1 MKRIELQLEGRR
13 RQVPE
18 GTVLERLAREY
29 RKPGEPEIVLAL
41 VDGKLQ
47 ELHKTLKRS
56 CTVRFLTTAD
66 ASGMRTYERSAQ
78 LLMNKAIYD
87 VTPSDRLERVTSQ
100 FSVTGGIY
108 VEIQGDFPL
117 DTEWLARVRARM
129 WELVEADLPIQKTL
143 LHVNDAMALFRRTRM
158 YSKEKLFRYRRSS
171 YVNVYSLD
179 GFVDYHYGYM
189 VPSTGYLRAFDL
201 ELYHGGLVLRLP
213 ERKNPDR
220 VAPYRPSEKLFAVM
234 KESTAW
240 DERMHLSTVGDL
252 NDQIAGGHAQDMIL
266 VAEARQEKQIA
277 DIAEAIARHPDR
289 KIILIAGPSSSG
301 KTSFSHRLSIQL
313 RVQGLTPHPIAV
325 DDYFVDREK
334 NPRDADGNYDFEAL
348 ECVDISLFN
357 RDMNALLAGE
367 TVELPSFNFVQGKRE
382 YRGDFLRIGSG
393 DILVIEGIHCLNDR
407 LTEFLPAESR
417 FKIYI
422 SALTQLNI
430 DEHNRIPTTDGRLI
444 RRMIR
449 DARTRGTTAA
459 ETLARWGSVRR
470 GEERNIFPYQ
480 ETADV
485 MFNSSLIYEFS
496 VMKPYAEQ
504 LLFGIPRDAPEYR
517 EAKRLLKFFDYFLAV
532 DSRDIPGNSLLK
544 EFIGGSI
551 FRV

>member
-1 MKRIELQLEGRR
+1 MKRIEIQLEGQR

-66 ASGMRTYERSAQ
+66 ASGMRAYERSAQ

-117 DTEWLARVRARM
+117 DEEWLARVRARM

-143 LHVNDAMALFRRTRM
+143 LHVNDAMALFCRTRM

-213 ERKNPDR
+213 ERKNPGR
-220 VAPYRPSEKLFAVM
+220 VAPFRPSEKLFTVM

-252 NDQIAGGHAQDMIL
+252 NDQIAGGHELDMIL
-266 VAEARQEKQIA
+266 VAKARQQQQIA
-277 DIAEAIARHPDR
+277 DIPEAIARHPDR

-357 RDMNALLAGE
+357 RDMN
-367 TVELPSFNFVQGKRE
+367 
-382 YRGDFLRIGSG
+382 
-393 DILVIEGIHCLNDR
+393 
-407 LTEFLPAESR
+407 
-417 FKIYI
+417 
-422 SALTQLNI
+422 
-430 DEHNRIPTTDGRLI
+430 
-444 RRMIR
+444 
-449 DARTRGTTAA
+449 
-459 ETLARWGSVRR
+459 
-470 GEERNIFPYQ
+470 
-480 ETADV
+480 
-485 MFNSSLIYEFS
+485 
-496 VMKPYAEQ
+496 
-504 LLFGIPRDAPEYR
+504 
-517 EAKRLLKFFDYFLAV
+517 
-532 DSRDIPGNSLLK
+532 
-544 EFIGGSI
+544 
-551 FRV
+551 